1 MRRNVLGIA
10 ALAALCIAS
19 GAGIAAQVTATSFTT
34 AASARAD
41 REARILSWVVERY
54 PDVTIRDFLSF
65 PAVLLD
71 GSERAGVDYR
81 LILAMADKESGMNP
95 RAVGRNGEVG
105 LLQLLPSTAALVA
118 KRLDDTSYES
128 PVGVSKDRDGRPHYS
143 FLGSLADPKVNV
155 PYGIEYL
162 RWQIERFGMT
172 PTAIRAYNRP
182 PGRASE
188 SWRLDR
194 YAEDVALNYFALVQR
209 FDRRAADATAP
220 PPLR

>member
-1 MRRNVLGIA
+1 MRRNALGIA

-19 GAGIAAQVTATSFTT
+19 GAGIAAQVTATSITT

-54 PDVTIRDFLSF
+54 PDATIKDFLSF

-71 GSERAGVDYR
+71 ASERAGVDYR

-105 LLQLLPSTAALVA
+105 LLQLLPATAALVA

-128 PVGVSKDRDGRPHYS
+128 PVVNKDRDGRPHYS

-155 PYGIEYL
+155 RYGIEYL

-188 SWRLDR
+188 SWPLDR

-220 PPLR
+220 PPLH